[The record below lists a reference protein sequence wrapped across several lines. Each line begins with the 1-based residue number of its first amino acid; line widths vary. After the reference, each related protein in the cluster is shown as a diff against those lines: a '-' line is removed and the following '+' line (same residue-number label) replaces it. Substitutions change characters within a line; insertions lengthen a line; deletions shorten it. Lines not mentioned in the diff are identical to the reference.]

1 MSNNIERETKAME
14 TLKYCK
20 VRKVK
25 TPTRAHATDAGI
37 DFFVPEDLT
46 AEVMAKKCETTGCDV
61 EMELADDGKTVKC
74 FILKP
79 NESILIPSGIK
90 MKVPEGY
97 MLQYNNKSGVA
108 SKRGLLV
115 GACVSANTLIE
126 TNKGFFRAVDL
137 TKDFCDRNE
146 ILVKSF
152 DLKTKKMVFKKCDG
166 FRQVAKTKIIKITFE
181 DGSSIEGD
189 ENHLIWTGSC
199 WKALSEF

>member
-1 MSNNIERETKAME
+1 MTSNNIERETKAME

-61 EMELADDGKTVKC
+61 EMELAEDGKTVKC

-115 GACVSANTLIE
+115 GASVVDCGYMGECHINLHNISKTTQIISAGDKIVQ
-126 TNKGFFRAVDL
+126 G
-137 TKDFCDRNE
+137 
-146 ILVKSF
+146 ILVPVGNHMPEEMKGEHELYGDSESERSIN
-152 DLKTKKMVFKKCDG
+152 G
-166 FRQVAKTKIIKITFE
+166 F
-181 DGSSIEGD
+181 GS
-189 ENHLIWTGSC
+189 TGSR
-199 WKALSEF
+199 

>member
-1 MSNNIERETKAME
+1 MILNNTEREIKSME

-61 EMELADDGKTVKC
+61 EMELAEDGKTVKC
-74 FILKP
+74 CILKP

-115 GACVSANTLIE
+115 GASVVDVGYEGECHINLHNVS
-126 TNKGFFRAVDL
+126 KFRQIITAGDKIVQG
-137 TKDFCDRNE
+137 
-146 ILVKSF
+146 ILVP
-152 DLKTKKMVFKKCDG
+152 VG
-166 FRQVAKTKIIKITFE
+166 FHNPEEVKDEHELYGGSMSERGEGGF
-181 DGSSIEGD
+181 GSSGV
-189 ENHLIWTGSC
+189 
-199 WKALSEF
+199 K